1 MTIAGQ
7 GTAALELLE
16 EAPELDVLI
25 APLGGGGLMAGTCLI
40 ARHMRPSIR
49 LFGGEPELG
58 NDTYLSFQS
67 GERVEIPPSETIAD
81 GLRSLAPG
89 KLTFPIMKENLE
101 AVILVTEDEIRA
113 AVRWLATKVH
123 LVVEPSGA
131 VPVAAILHGKLPR
144 EVRNIGV
151 IVSGGN
157 MEPSQLAGILA

>member
-1 MTIAGQ
+1 MAYSSGNHAAGVALAAQRAGAKARVVMPHDAPKVKVDNTASFGAEIISYNRFTEDREAICKALAAETGAAIVPPFDHPMTITGQ

-16 EAPELDVLI
+16 EAPELDALI

-81 GLRSLAPG
+81 GLRSLAQ
-89 KLTFPIMKENLE
+89 
-101 AVILVTEDEIRA
+101 A
-113 AVRWLATKVH
+113 
-123 LVVEPSGA
+123 S
-131 VPVAAILHGKLPR
+131 
-144 EVRNIGV
+144 
-151 IVSGGN
+151 
-157 MEPSQLAGILA
+157 

>member
-1 MTIAGQ
+1 
-7 GTAALELLE
+7 
-16 EAPELDVLI
+16 
-25 APLGGGGLMAGTCLI
+25 
-40 ARHMRPSIR
+40 
-49 LFGGEPELG
+49 
-58 NDTYLSFQS
+58 
-67 GERVEIPPSETIAD
+67 
-81 GLRSLAPG
+81 
-89 KLTFPIMKENLE
+89 MKENLE

-144 EVRNIGV
+144 EVRNVGV